1 MYSRK
6 EIRMYSRKE
15 ILIDYLH
22 TSKRFDLVSNILD
35 SLNKLDKPSKDFKI
49 RADKL
54 KKELDDLENA
64 NPWIASV
71 LVAMKGD

>member
-1 MYSRK
+1 MYNRK
-6 EIRMYSRKE
+6 D

-22 TSKRFDLVSNILD
+22 TSKKMDLTNEILD

-49 RADKL
+49 RVDNL
-54 KKELDDLENA
+54 KKQLDDLEKA

-71 LVAMKGD
+71 LVAIKGN